1 MEPRLANI
9 MDKPGIVA
17 LAVAK
22 FKTEAV
28 GEAETPTARAPLNTA
43 CQDQESDDGKQFP
56 CSGWGG
62 GVDGEYEL
70 EGRGKSGMMTSLA
83 FGYFLVVRTPN
94 LVAYFTRH

>member
-43 CQDQESDDGKQFP
+43 CQDQEP
-56 CSGWGG
+56 
-62 GVDGEYEL
+62 
-70 EGRGKSGMMTSLA
+70 
-83 FGYFLVVRTPN
+83 
-94 LVAYFTRH
+94 